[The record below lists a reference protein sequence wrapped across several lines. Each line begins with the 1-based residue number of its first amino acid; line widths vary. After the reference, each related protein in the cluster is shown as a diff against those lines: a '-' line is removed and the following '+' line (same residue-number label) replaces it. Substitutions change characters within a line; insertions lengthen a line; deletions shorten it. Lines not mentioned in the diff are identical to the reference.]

1 MSDLDKKT
9 LMILSEEMG
18 QFCAE
23 METIDKV
30 ATRIASKT
38 NRIIRIVMLTL
49 AVASI
54 FLSYLVYSM
63 TSYLAVMLGNLDD
76 MYAEFGIMS
85 DNMQVITRSV
95 DNIGGNVSGMPVIAE
110 NMSFMSADLKGM
122 VGSVTDIKLEMSG
135 MENNTGK
142 LGTNTGEMAYRFDN
156 LNRAVNHI
164 GYNVNQMGKPIP

>member
-1 MSDLDKKT
+1 MSELDTKT
-9 LMILSEEMG
+9 LTILTEEMG

-38 NRIIRIVMLTL
+38 TRIIRMVMITL
-49 AVASI
+49 AIASI
-54 FLSYLVYSM
+54 FLSFLAYSM
-63 TSYLAVMLGNLDD
+63 TNYLAVMLGHLDD

-95 DNIGGNVSGMPVIAE
+95 DSIGGNVSGMPVIAE
-110 NMSFMSADLKGM
+110 NMSSMSADLKGM
-122 VGSVTDIKLEMSG
+122 TGSVMDIKLEMNG
-135 MENNTGK
+135 MENNTGM
-142 LGTNTGEMAYRFDN
+142 LNVNTGEMVYRFDN
-156 LNRAVNHI
+156 LNRAVHHI